1 MPLRN
6 PDTVGARIAAARR
19 MKRPPM
25 DQAELAAAA
34 HISVSMLKKIEQGS
48 RQPSDQVLE
57 AIAAALGIDPEQL
70 LGHGS
75 LTSSRVHAIVPELRA
90 AIDAYDL
97 PDDGP
102 VRPLLALREATAR
115 LEQQRLDS
123 KYAQLATALPRLLA
137 ELSRAVH
144 TLDGQ
149 ERLQAA
155 ALLASAYRSAD
166 AVVYKFR
173 YHDLSARLIEL
184 MRWAA
189 RLAEDPALDATAAY
203 VRMETFFAGGKAEN
217 VSTGLRTLE
226 AAIDTAPAGRSRHVA
241 AAVGAL
247 HMRAA
252 VAAGRIKDETRAKE
266 HLKSAG
272 RLAQRVPEGVY
283 AGTAFGPDSFHVHK
297 VAVAVELGDAA
308 TVLGEART
316 WKPPA
321 RLPAERRS
329 HFYIDVA
336 RAQLWENLQDDAFES
351 LQVARTIA
359 PQHVREHG
367 QVHATLKSLLRS
379 KRSDRESLVGFAEW
393 AHVV

>member
-1 MPLRN
+1 MPPRN

-19 MKRPPM
+19 LKRL
-25 DQAELAAAA
+25 DQPQLAAAA
-34 HISVSMLKKIEQGS
+34 NVSLSTIKKVEQGS
-48 RQPSDQVLE
+48 RHPSDQVLE
-57 AIAAALGIDPEQL
+57 AVAAALDVDPEQL
-70 LGHGS
+70 LGTS
-75 LTSSRVHAIVPELRA
+75 SVTSSRVHATIPALRA

-102 VRPLLALREATAR
+102 VRPLMVLREATAG
-115 LEQQRLDS
+115 LEQKRLDS
-123 KYAQLATALPRLLA
+123 QYAQLTRTLPDLLA

-144 TLDGQ
+144 TLQGI
-149 ERLQAA
+149 ERRQAA
-155 ALLASAYRSAD
+155 GLLASAYRSAD

-189 RLAEDPALDATAAY
+189 RQAEDPALDATAAY
-203 VRMETFFAGGKAEN
+203 VRMETFFAAGQPTSLA
-217 VSTGLRTLE
+217 TGLRTLE
-226 AAIDTAPAGRSRHVA
+226 AAIDTAPTSRSRSVT

-252 VAAGRIKDETRAKE
+252 VAAGRIHDDERARQ
-266 HLKSAG
+266 HLADAG
-272 RLAQRVPEGVY
+272 RLAERVPEGVY
-283 AGTAFGPDSFHVHK
+283 GGTAFGPDSFHVHK
-297 VAVAVELGDAA
+297 VAVAVELGDAQ
-308 TVLGEART
+308 TVLDEART

-329 HFYIDVA
+329 HFYIDIA
-336 RAQLWENLQDDAFES
+336 RAQLWQNLQDDAFES

-367 QVHATLKSLLRS
+367 QVHQTLKSLLRT
-379 KRSDRESLVGFAEW
+379 KRSDRDSVIGFAEW

>member
-1 MPLRN
+1 MPPRN

-19 MKRPPM
+19 LKRL

-34 HISVSMLKKIEQGS
+34 HVSTSTIKKIEQGS
-48 RQPSDQVLE
+48 RRPSDQVLE
-57 AIAAALGIDPEQL
+57 AVADALDVDPEQL
-70 LGHGS
+70 LGTAS
-75 LTSSRVHAIVPELRA
+75 LTSSRVHATIPTLRA

-102 VRPLLALREATAR
+102 IRSLRELRDATAG
-115 LEQQRLDS
+115 LEHKRLDS
-123 KYAQLATALPRLLA
+123 QYAQITRTLPDLLA

-144 TLDGQ
+144 TLQGA
-149 ERLQAA
+149 ERQQAA

-173 YHDLSARLIEL
+173 YHDLSVRLIEL

-189 RLAEDPALDATAAY
+189 HQAEDPALDATAAY
-203 VRMETFFAGGKAEN
+203 VRMETFFAAGQPQSLA
-217 VSTGLRTLE
+217 TGLRTLE
-226 AAIDTAPAGRSRHVA
+226 AAIDAAPANASRHVT

-252 VAAGRIKDETRAKE
+252 VAAGRVRDEDRAHT
-266 HLKSAG
+266 HLAG
-272 RLAQRVPEGVY
+272 ADRCARRVPEGVY
-283 AGTAFGPDSFHVHK
+283 AGTAFGPDSFHIHQ
-297 VAVAVELGDAA
+297 VAVAVELGNAT
-308 TVLGEART
+308 TVLNAART

-321 RLPAERRS
+321 WLPAERRS
-329 HFYIDVA
+329 HFYIDIA
-336 RAQLWENLQDDAFES
+336 RAQLWQNLQDDAFES
-351 LQVARTIA
+351 LQVARRIA

-367 QVHATLKSLLRS
+367 QVHQTLKSLLRT
-379 KRSDRESLVGFAEW
+379 KRSDRDSLIGFAEW

>member
-1 MPLRN
+1 MLPRN

-19 MKRPPM
+19 LKRM
-25 DQAELAAAA
+25 DQTELAAAA
-34 HISVSMLKKIEQGS
+34 NVSTSTVKKIEQGS
-48 RQPSDQVLE
+48 RQPSDAVIE
-57 AIAAALGIDPEQL
+57 SIADALDVDPGQL
-70 LGHGS
+70 LGNGS
-75 LTSSRVHAIVPELRA
+75 LTSSRVHATIPALRA

-102 VRPLLALREATAR
+102 VRPLHQLRDATAG
-115 LEQQRLDS
+115 LEQRRLDS
-123 KYAQLATALPRLLA
+123 QYAQLTRPLPALLA

-144 TLDGQ
+144 TRTGV
-149 ERLQAA
+149 ERQQAA

-189 RLAEDPALDATAAY
+189 RQAENPALEATAAY
-203 VRMETFFAGGKAEN
+203 VRMETFFAAGRLEN
-217 VSTGLRTLE
+217 LTPGLRTLE
-226 AAIDTAPAGRSRHVA
+226 AAIDAAPATRSRSVA

-252 VAAGRIKDETRAKE
+252 VAAGRIRDEDRART
-266 HLKSAG
+266 HLAG
-272 RLAQRVPEGVY
+272 AGHCAERVPEGVY
-283 AGTAFGPDSFHVHK
+283 TGTAFGPDSFRVHQ
-297 VAVAVELGDAA
+297 VAVAVELGDAD
-308 TVLGEART
+308 TVLKAART

-329 HFYIDVA
+329 HFYIDIA
-336 RAQLWENLQDDAFES
+336 RAQLWQNLQDDAFES

-367 QVHATLKSLLRS
+367 QVHQCLKSLLRT
-379 KRSDRESLVGFAEW
+379 KRSDRDSLIGFAEW

>member
-1 MPLRN
+1 MPPRN

-19 MKRPPM
+19 LKRL

-34 HISVSMLKKIEQGS
+34 HVSTSTIKKIEQGS

-57 AIAAALGIDPEQL
+57 AVADALDVDPEQL
-70 LGHGS
+70 LGAAS
-75 LTSSRVHAIVPELRA
+75 LTSSRVHASIPALRA

-102 VRPLLALREATAR
+102 IRPLHELSNATAF
-115 LEQQRLDS
+115 LEQKRLDS
-123 KYAQLATALPRLLA
+123 QYAQLTRTLPDLLA

-144 TLDGQ
+144 THQGT
-149 ERLQAA
+149 ERRQAA

-203 VRMETFFAGGKAEN
+203 VRMETFFAAGQPEN
-217 VSTGLRTLE
+217 LATGLRTLE
-226 AAIDTAPAGRSRHVA
+226 AAIDAAPANASRQVT

-252 VAAGRIKDETRAKE
+252 VAAGRVRDEERART
-266 HLKSAG
+266 HLAG
-272 RLAQRVPEGVY
+272 AARCAEAVPEGVY
-283 AGTAFGPDSFHVHK
+283 AGTAFGPDSFHIHK
-297 VAVAVELGDAA
+297 VAVAVELGDAQS
-308 TVLGEART
+308 VLNAARA

-329 HFYIDVA
+329 HFYVDVA
-336 RAQLWENLQDDAFES
+336 RGQFWQNLTDDAFES
-351 LQVARTIA
+351 LQVARQIA

-367 QVHATLKSLLRS
+367 QVHQILKSLLRT
-379 KRSDRESLVGFAEW
+379 KRSDRDSLIGFAEW

>member
-1 MPLRN
+1 MPPRN

-19 MKRPPM
+19 LKRL
-25 DQAELAAAA
+25 DQAQLAAAA
-34 HISVSMLKKIEQGS
+34 HVSTSTIKKIEQGS
-48 RQPSDQVLE
+48 RQPGDLVLE
-57 AIAAALGIDPEQL
+57 AIADALDVDPEQL
-70 LGHGS
+70 LGNGS
-75 LTSSRVHAIVPELRA
+75 LTSSRVHATIPALRA

-102 VRPLLALREATAR
+102 VRSLRELRDAAAG

-123 KYAQLATALPRLLA
+123 QYAQLTRTLA

-144 TLDGQ
+144 TLQGL
-149 ERLQAA
+149 ERQQAA
-155 ALLASAYRSAD
+155 ALLASAYRSAAD

-173 YHDLSARLIEL
+173 YHDLSVRLIEL

-203 VRMETFFAGGKAEN
+203 VRMETFFAAGQPQSLA
-217 VSTGLRTLE
+217 TGLRTLE
-226 AAIDTAPAGRSRHVA
+226 AAIDAAPADATRQVT

-252 VAAGRIKDETRAKE
+252 VAAGRVRDDDRARTHLAGATRCAE
-266 HLKSAG
+266 A
-272 RLAQRVPEGVY
+272 VPEGVY
-283 AGTAFGPDSFHVHK
+283 AGTAFGADSFHVHQ
-297 VAVAVELGDAA
+297 VAVAVELGDAT
-308 TVLGEART
+308 TVLNAART
-316 WKPPA
+316 WKPPF

-329 HFYIDVA
+329 HFYIDIA
-336 RAQLWENLQDDAFES
+336 RAQLWQNLQDDAFES
-351 LQVARTIA
+351 LQVARRIA

-367 QVHATLKSLLRS
+367 LVHQTLKSLLRT
-379 KRSDRESLVGFAEW
+379 KRSGRDSLIGFAEW